1 MRSCLP
7 QLNNRSLF
15 DTRVTREG
23 ERFMDLTQRF
33 NKQVYKIAVSTIR
46 QFDEQVSSIEGILK
60 LTLGEPDFNTPEH
73 VKTAAHQAIDDN
85 FSHYSGMAGLTD
97 VREAA
102 ALFMQEKYGVRYDA
116 ASEVLVTV
124 GATEAI
130 SASLLA
136 ILEPGDKLLMPAPIY
151 PGYEPVITLAN
162 AEPVYIDTR
171 SNNFVLTPQMIEDA
185 MAEHG
190 DQVKAI
196 ILNYPSNPTG
206 VTYNREEV
214 KAIADVVKKYPIFV
228 ISDEIYSELTY
239 EDEHVS
245 IAEFIPE
252 QTILINGLSKSHA
265 MTGWRIGFI
274 FGPNVLIA
282 EIIKVHQYLVTAA
295 STISQKAA
303 VRALIEGIHDAAVMK
318 EEYRERRDFV
328 YEQMTNIG
336 FEVARPN
343 GAFYIFAKIPEGY
356 EQDSMKFCVDL
367 AQKQAIA
374 IIPGIAFGQEG
385 EGYVRISYAADLDT
399 LKEAMR
405 RIANY
410 MQA

>member
-1 MRSCLP
+1 
-7 QLNNRSLF
+7 
-15 DTRVTREG
+15 
-23 ERFMDLTQRF
+23 MDLTQRF

-190 DQVKAI
+190 DQIKAI

-303 VRALIEGIHDAAVMK
+303 VRALIEGINDAAVMK

-374 IIPGIAFGQEG
+374 IIPGIAFGQEA

>member
-1 MRSCLP
+1 
-7 QLNNRSLF
+7 
-15 DTRVTREG
+15 
-23 ERFMDLTQRF
+23 MDLTQRF